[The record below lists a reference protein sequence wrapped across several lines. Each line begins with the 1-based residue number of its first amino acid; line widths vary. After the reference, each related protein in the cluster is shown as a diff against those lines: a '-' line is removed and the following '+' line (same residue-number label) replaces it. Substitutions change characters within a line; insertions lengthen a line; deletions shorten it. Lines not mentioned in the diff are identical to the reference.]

1 MTLSE
6 ILVRDVKKMVSGIG
20 RNQKGNIHPLI
31 MQEIE
36 KNLIEIVLEET
47 KYNLLL
53 TSRILGIGRSTLYR
67 KIDKLKIDLQKK

>member
-1 MTLSE
+1 MTLNE
-6 ILVRDVKKMVSGIG
+6 ILVRDVKKMVGGIG
-20 RNQKGNIHPLI
+20 PNQKGNIHPLI

-53 TSRILGIGRSTLYR
+53 ASRILGIGRSTLYR
-67 KIDKLKIDLQKK
+67 KIDKLKIELK